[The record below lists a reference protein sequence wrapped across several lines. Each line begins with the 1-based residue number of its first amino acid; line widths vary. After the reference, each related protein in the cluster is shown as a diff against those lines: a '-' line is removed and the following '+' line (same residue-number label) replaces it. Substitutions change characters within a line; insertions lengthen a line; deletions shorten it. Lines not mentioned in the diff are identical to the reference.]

1 MWFPRSLKTLPGASV
16 IALTAILTSTVQ
28 ADEAS
33 RREIIAEIFEFQ
45 QFGKSM
51 VQMADMAGN
60 QMIEM
65 FKGQF
70 PTMNAETESKIRAL
84 VRENISKLEPGLME
98 RVERFMVKHYTD
110 DELREMLAFY
120 QSDVGRKSIE
130 LTPQL
135 MEETMT
141 WSQQQT
147 SESMSGLVEE
157 ITALLDDAK
166 DSSHSHP

>member
-1 MWFPRSLKTLPGASV
+1 MEFPRSLKTLPVASV
-16 IALTAILTSTVQ
+16 IALSAILTSTVR

-45 QFGKSM
+45 QIDKSM
-51 VQMADMAGN
+51 VQMADMAGS

-70 PTMNAETESKIRAL
+70 PTMNAETETKIRAL

-98 RVERFMVKHYTD
+98 RMERFMVKHYTD

-120 QSDVGRKSIE
+120 RSDVGRKSIE

-135 MEETMT
+135 MKETMI
-141 WSQQQT
+141 WSQQQA
-147 SESMSGLVEE
+147 SESMSGLVDE
-157 ITALLDDAK
+157 ITALLDEAK
-166 DSSHSHP
+166 DSSHH

>member
-1 MWFPRSLKTLPGASV
+1 MGFPRSLRTLPVAW
-16 IALTAILTSTVQ
+16 ALALAVILTSTVR

-33 RREIIAEIFEFQ
+33 RREIVAKIFEFQ
-45 QFGKSM
+45 QFDKSM
-51 VQMADMAGN
+51 VQMADMASD

-65 FKGQF
+65 FKRQF

-84 VRENISKLEPGLME
+84 VRENLSKLEPGLME

-110 DELREMLAFY
+110 EELRQMLAFY

-135 MEETMT
+135 MKETMT
-141 WSQQQT
+141 WSQQQA

-157 ITALLDDAK
+157 ITALLNDAK
-166 DSSHSHP
+166 HSSNP

>member
-1 MWFPRSLKTLPGASV
+1 MEFPRSLKTLPVTSV
-16 IALTAILTSTVQ
+16 IALSAILTSTVR

-45 QFGKSM
+45 QIDKSM

-70 PTMNAETESKIRAL
+70 PTMNAETETKIRAL

-98 RVERFMVKHYTD
+98 RMERFMVKHYTD

-120 QSDVGRKSIE
+120 RSDVGRKSIE

-135 MEETMT
+135 MKETMI
-141 WSQQQT
+141 WSQQQA

-157 ITALLDDAK
+157 ITALLDEAK
-166 DSSHSHP
+166 DSSHH